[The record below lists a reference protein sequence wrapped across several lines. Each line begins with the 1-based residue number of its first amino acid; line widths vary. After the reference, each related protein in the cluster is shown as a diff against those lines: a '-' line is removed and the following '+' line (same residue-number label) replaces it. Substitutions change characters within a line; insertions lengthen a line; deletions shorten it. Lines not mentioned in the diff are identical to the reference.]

1 MIPAWNNG
9 SHGHNSP
16 ITKKTA
22 MGKFNMVRA
31 YNNNSIKL
39 SR

>member
-1 MIPAWNNG
+1 MIPARNNG

-22 MGKFNMVRA
+22 MGKYNMVRA
-31 YNNNSIKL
+31 YYNNSIKL